1 MKRARTA
8 VAAPSKSA
16 QPAHFHVTT
25 QAAARSAKRTTI
37 ENSRTYDIDDEA
49 SVAHKVPSRRAGTF
63 GRHKREKGSTLPAYH
78 KKVTHDLDSD
88 DDLMMAMRDR
98 G

>member
-1 MKRARTA
+1 M
-8 VAAPSKSA
+8 
-16 QPAHFHVTT
+16 TT

-49 SVAHKVPSRRAGTF
+49 SVAYKAPSRKAGAF
-63 GRHKREKGSTLPAYH
+63 GRHNREKGSTLPAYH

-88 DDLMMAMRDR
+88 DELMIAMRDR